1 MIEGGVAVTWDQ
13 ALGNW
18 WKIRPS
24 LRHRWGRLSED
35 DLDAIAGNR
44 DLFIGTVQQRYSIS
58 REEARQRIEEWLEGL
73 QEEKVL
79 TGRA

>member
-1 MIEGGVAVTWDQ
+1 MSWDHMR
-13 ALGNW
+13 GNW
-18 WKIRPS
+18 AQMRSS

-35 DLDAIAGNR
+35 DLDQIAGDR
-44 DLFIGTVQQRYSIS
+44 EVFVGKVQERYSIP
-58 REEARQRIEEWLEGL
+58 REEALQRIEEWIHTL

>member
-1 MIEGGVAVTWDQ
+1 MDWDSLQ
-13 ALGNW
+13 HRW
-18 WKIRPS
+18 TRMRPS

-35 DLDAIAGNR
+35 DLDAIGGR
-44 DLFIGTVQQRYSIS
+44 REVFVSLVQDRYSLS
-58 REEARQRIEEWLEGL
+58 KREAEQRIEEWLQPL